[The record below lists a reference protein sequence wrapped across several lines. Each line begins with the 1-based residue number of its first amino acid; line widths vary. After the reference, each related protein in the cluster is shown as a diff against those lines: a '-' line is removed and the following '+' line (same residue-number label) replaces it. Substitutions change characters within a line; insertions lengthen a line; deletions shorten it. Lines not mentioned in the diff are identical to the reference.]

1 MVAYLVLLCSSYSAS
16 INAQNLTADGQILNT
31 GNIVLPTNQGGP
43 SSWVNGVY
51 QNSLTCWGGGQPG
64 YCGPNA
70 IVRPGNNINFSYG
83 LTDLYQVQAIANV
96 LPDSGSGLRVH
107 GYNFG
112 FTAKN
117 GNGWDDGRQDT
128 LSAYVHFTNAS
139 GQVTEYKNYN
149 LNYKFNWTT
158 FNFTETFNTPYAAK
172 DLGNVTYGF
181 LGKDNNYW
189 AGPYGPEVN
198 NVNFSLR
205 YSVDPCATNVLSS
218 PTCPGYLQ
226 AINSYSTPTAAPTSE
241 SIVSQPTTVSSSPPS
256 PTTTTTTTVET
267 TSPPPVSSGSTSNP
281 TTVVVATTTTSVT
294 PSATNPQPKVGE
306 VSIAGSPP
314 ATTKSTVSTSQILS
328 ILNSEQSRI
337 NKLEMSTATA
347 AVEQAKQD
355 AAKVTSEAQSVAAA
369 QQAQTLA
376 SNQQLV
382 SSFMSSGP
390 QSVGSGLQPG
400 NIQGNS
406 LSQAS
411 LFGFSSSNQ
420 QTTFGLNIAAV
431 QTTSMSFGSD
441 VISFN
446 RRQEQEL
453 FRQQSIEARNINQAT
468 NVTDPVNSIINPPV
482 SVPAQPPVP
491 TGPVVNRNVQP
502 NEAAGGRDINSIAST
517 PPGFDAYSQLI
528 LRDAAF
534 YKPYEVYRGQVNVD
548 NVRALRQLSSDRL
561 HQEMV
566 EQQYK

>member
-1 MVAYLVLLCSSYSAS
+1 
-16 INAQNLTADGQILNT
+16 
-31 GNIVLPTNQGGP
+31 
-43 SSWVNGVY
+43 
-51 QNSLTCWGGGQPG
+51 
-64 YCGPNA
+64 
-70 IVRPGNNINFSYG
+70 
-83 LTDLYQVQAIANV
+83 
-96 LPDSGSGLRVH
+96 
-107 GYNFG
+107 
-112 FTAKN
+112 
-117 GNGWDDGRQDT
+117 
-128 LSAYVHFTNAS
+128 
-139 GQVTEYKNYN
+139 
-149 LNYKFNWTT
+149 
-158 FNFTETFNTPYAAK
+158 
-172 DLGNVTYGF
+172 
-181 LGKDNNYW
+181 
-189 AGPYGPEVN
+189 
-198 NVNFSLR
+198 
-205 YSVDPCATNVLSS
+205 
-218 PTCPGYLQ
+218 
-226 AINSYSTPTAAPTSE
+226 
-241 SIVSQPTTVSSSPPS
+241 
-256 PTTTTTTTVET
+256 
-267 TSPPPVSSGSTSNP
+267 
-281 TTVVVATTTTSVT
+281 
-294 PSATNPQPKVGE
+294 
-306 VSIAGSPP
+306 
-314 ATTKSTVSTSQILS
+314 
-328 ILNSEQSRI
+328 
-337 NKLEMSTATA
+337 MSTATA